1 VGALSIAELLKDPAF
16 VESFEG
22 RMAAKAQALGLS
34 DEATRRCLL
43 ARPPGADRAWSD
55 LEFKSASESA
65 FARAEEIVSVCRLVK
80 QPGMANDFVIKGV
93 TPKFVKDYFLNER
106 AARDEA
112 TEIDTTRRLSDADQ
126 VSVWASR
133 KS

>member
-1 VGALSIAELLKDPAF
+1 
-16 VESFEG
+16 
-22 RMAAKAQALGLS
+22 
-34 DEATRRCLL
+34 
-43 ARPPGADRAWSD
+43 
-55 LEFKSASESA
+55 
-65 FARAEEIVSVCRLVK
+65 
-80 QPGMANDFVIKGV
+80 
-93 TPKFVKDYFLNER
+93 VKDYFLNER